1 MAADVPPPGVEEAP
15 WPAPTDDYQL
25 LELELE
31 WSGLDD
37 GQARIAAAMRPFV
50 ITRDPL
56 AWIPKRGSAWAT
68 ANADGDTLEVPVYVL
83 REEVARRLADADGDL
98 GAALLPFVEPV
109 VLTGAACQGLLI
121 TGVHAELAFRGET
134 PRLFVGPAA
143 APSLAPPAA
152 RLRSPHWEPAGLGAV
167 QDLVQEAFGP
177 VALDRSAVRL
187 APTQTA
193 VEGCRACT
201 GASFGFPGDLD
212 TAMRTMCPPH
222 LGEAR
227 AVTRDRVEHAQ
238 RSNPAGWRAVAKASA
253 RTTGL
258 PDPADAP
265 MPERHGGE
273 VGRNDPCPCGSG
285 RKYKRCHGR

>member
-1 MAADVPPPGVEEAP
+1 MAPEVPP

-37 GQARIAAAMRPFV
+37 AQAWIAAAVRPFV
-50 ITRDPL
+50 LTRDPL
-56 AWIPKRGSAWAT
+56 AWIAERGCAWAT
-68 ANADGDTLEVPVYVL
+68 ANADGDTLELAVYVL
-83 REEVARRLADADGDL
+83 RGALEGRLSEADGDL
-98 GAALLPFVEPV
+98 GAAVLPFVEPV
-109 VLTGAACQGLLI
+109 VLAGEACRGLLI

-134 PRLFVGPAA
+134 PRLLAEPAA
-143 APSLAPPAA
+143 TPSLAPPAA
-152 RLRSPHWEPAGLGAV
+152 RVRSPHWEPVGLGAV

-193 VEGCRACT
+193 VGGCGACN

-212 TAMRTMCPPH
+212 TAMRTMCPAH
-222 LGEAR
+222 RGEAQ

-238 RSNPAGWRAVAKASA
+238 RSNPAGWRALAKGSA

-258 PDPADAP
+258 PDPVDAP
-265 MPERHGGE
+265 MPARQRVA

-285 RKYKRCHGR
+285 RKYKQCCGR